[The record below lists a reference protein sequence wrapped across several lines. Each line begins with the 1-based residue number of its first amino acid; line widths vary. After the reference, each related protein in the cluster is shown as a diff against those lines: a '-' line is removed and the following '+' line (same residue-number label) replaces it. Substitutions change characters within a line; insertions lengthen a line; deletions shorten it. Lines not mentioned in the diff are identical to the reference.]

1 MLREKTGYTSFL
13 VDNMNVML
21 PDTSLTKRGSILH
34 NTIFSSILYA
44 IVLST
49 FWLALSTRVLSN
61 HFR

>member
-1 MLREKTGYTSFL
+1 MLSEKTDCTSFL
-13 VDNMNVML
+13 VDNINVTL

-44 IVLST
+44 IALST